1 MNKNRRDR
9 LAKLSDQISDIME
22 KLEELRDEEL
32 EAFENLPESLNS
44 SERGET
50 MQTAIVNKYDLVNS
64 VWAVRMALH
73 DVRPADSHSNK
84 NLNRAHKLLRELI
97 ATYGTESGE
106 EREEMANERNHS

>member
-44 SERGET
+44 SGRGET
-50 MQTAIVNKYDLVNS
+50 MQTAIGAMDD
-64 VWAVRMALH
+64 ALSSLEN
-73 DVRPADSHSNK
+73 ADSRI
-84 NLNRAHKLLRELI
+84 LDAM
-97 ATYGTESGE
+97 G
-106 EREEMANERNHS
+106 

>member
-44 SERGET
+44 SERGEV
-50 MQTAIVNKYDLVNS
+50 MQTAIGAMDD
-64 VWAVRMALH
+64 ALSSLEN
-73 DVRPADSHSNK
+73 ADSRI
-84 NLNRAHKLLRELI
+84 LDAM
-97 ATYGTESGE
+97 G
-106 EREEMANERNHS
+106 

>member
-44 SERGET
+44 SERGE
-50 MQTAIVNKYDLVNS
+50 MIQTAIGAMDD
-64 VWAVRMALH
+64 ALSSLEN
-73 DVRPADSHSNK
+73 ADSRI
-84 NLNRAHKLLRELI
+84 LDAM
-97 ATYGTESGE
+97 G
-106 EREEMANERNHS
+106 

>member
-32 EAFENLPESLNS
+32 EAFENLPESLTS

-50 MQTAIVNKYDLVNS
+50 MQTAIGAMDD
-64 VWAVRMALH
+64 ALSSLEN
-73 DVRPADSHSNK
+73 ADSRI
-84 NLNRAHKLLRELI
+84 LDAM
-97 ATYGTESGE
+97 G
-106 EREEMANERNHS
+106 

>member
-44 SERGET
+44 SETRGND
-50 MQTAIVNKYDLVNS
+50 ANSNRRYDD
-64 VWAVRMALH
+64 ALSSLEN
-73 DVRPADSHSNK
+73 ADSRILDAMDSTPRLSMKRPRTIKDSGLEQK
-84 NLNRAHKLLRELI
+84 NVA
-97 ATYGTESGE
+97 
-106 EREEMANERNHS
+106 

>member
-1 MNKNRRDR
+1 MKHMNKNRRDR

-50 MQTAIVNKYDLVNS
+50 MQTAID
-64 VWAVRMALH
+64 AMDDALSSLEN
-73 DVRPADSHSNK
+73 ADSRI
-84 NLNRAHKLLRELI
+84 LDAM
-97 ATYGTESGE
+97 G
-106 EREEMANERNHS
+106 